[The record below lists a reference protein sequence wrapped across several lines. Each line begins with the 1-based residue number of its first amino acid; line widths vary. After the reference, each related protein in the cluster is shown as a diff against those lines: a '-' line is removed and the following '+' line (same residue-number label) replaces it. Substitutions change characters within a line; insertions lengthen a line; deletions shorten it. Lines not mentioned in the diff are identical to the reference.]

1 MQAIYFWP
9 TVALVSVLSSVPVY
23 AANPCVEQYPAAA
36 GEVLT
41 SPGGRVA
48 RIEPV
53 AWFEDGVYRI
63 TLETGGGYH
72 DSPAG
77 TADAFSRRRTGVTGV
92 LERPASDSLCR
103 MLLSAGYGGLCGGIY
118 LPLS

>member
-63 TLETGGGYH
+63 TLETGGVIMIRPQGLPMPSVGAELELRVFSKDRH
-72 DSPAG
+72 QIPFAG
-77 TADAFSRRRTGVTGV
+77 CYCQPGTEVCVEEYTY
-92 LERPASDSLCR
+92 P
-103 MLLSAGYGGLCGGIY
+103 
-118 LPLS
+118 